1 MDFLK
6 ELFND
11 GQLDYDTFSSK
22 VNEKG
27 FKLADLSKGDYVSK
41 NKYTDD
47 LANKDNQINT
57 LNGQINQRNTDLEN
71 LKQQI
76 ENAQGD
82 GQKVSELTQQL
93 TKLQGDYDKE
103 KAKLQKQL
111 ADQQMNFAVKEFAS
125 KQKFTSKAAEREF
138 ISSMIAKNLTIENGN
153 LVGATD
159 YLNSYKADNADSFVV
174 EQQNDPTKPTF
185 TTKTT
190 NTDKKEENPFLSV
203 MHFTGV
209 RKPKE

>member
-11 GQLDYDTFSSK
+11 GQIDYDTFSSK
-22 VNEKG
+22 LTEKG
-27 FKLADLSKGDYVSK
+27 IKLADLSKGEYVSK
-41 NKYTDD
+41 NKYNDD
-47 LANKDNQINT
+47 ITNKENQINT

-76 ENAQGD
+76 ENAQGS
-82 GQKVSELTQQL
+82 GEKVSELTEQL
-93 TKLQGDYDKE
+93 TKLQGEYEKE
-103 KAKLQKQL
+103 KTKLQKQL

-138 ISSMIAKNLTIENGN
+138 ISSMIAKHLNIENGN

-159 YLNSYKADNADSFVV
+159 YLTAYKADNTDSFVV
-174 EQQNDPTKPTF
+174 DEPTSEPKPSF
-185 TTKTT
+185 TQKTT
-190 NTDKKEENPFLSV
+190 NTQKTEENPFIAA

>member
-22 VNEKG
+22 VSEKG

-174 EQQNDPTKPTF
+174 EQQNDLTKPAF

-190 NTDKKEENPFLSV
+190 TTDKKEENPFLSA